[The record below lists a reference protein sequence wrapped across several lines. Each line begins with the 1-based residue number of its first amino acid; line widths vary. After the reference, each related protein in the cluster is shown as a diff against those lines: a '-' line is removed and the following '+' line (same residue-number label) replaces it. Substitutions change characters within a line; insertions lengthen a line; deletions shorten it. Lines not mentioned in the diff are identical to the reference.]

1 MRVLNALCYVFWF
14 FLAVGFSVVAQSTDD
29 QYGDDALV
37 SNNDMMGA
45 WRGAVTYETFDS
57 SVVIPAPRRSQM
69 LKGWELFGITAAS
82 YTAPPF
88 ENAFSALNI
97 LQRQLTQWGVTRP
110 SHSTMTHLSIPVN
123 VFLSDY
129 TASTAIA
136 LSQQSSGAA
145 LEVSAIIGA
154 ASRIIIGN
162 QLMNTITTL
171 CEAQGTDCP
180 AVTNTPGLSSF
191 WGSST
196 LRSIS
201 NAGNGVVFAGDIRN
215 RLASGRAGTV
225 VGHSLIWN
233 VSLSLDM
240 ASAISS
246 QNIQSP
252 AALAQVVADAFS
264 DTKAVQSAFRA
275 AANAVAKNGYINNR
289 NKRSQAKSKFTKVI
303 QRSTVLAS
311 GVQSLFYGVVTAN
324 IPARVQPPPPPPP
337 PGVKSLRERKV
348 KD

>member
-1 MRVLNALCYVFWF
+1 
-14 FLAVGFSVVAQSTDD
+14 
-29 QYGDDALV
+29 
-37 SNNDMMGA
+37 
-45 WRGAVTYETFDS
+45 
-57 SVVIPAPRRSQM
+57 
-69 LKGWELFGITAAS
+69 
-82 YTAPPF
+82 
-88 ENAFSALNI
+88 
-97 LQRQLTQWGVTRP
+97 
-110 SHSTMTHLSIPVN
+110 MTHLSIPVN

-289 NKRSQAKSKFTKVI
+289 NKRSQAKSQFTKVI

-311 GVQSLFYGVVTAN
+311 GVESLVYGVVTAN